1 MKKFSLK
8 SAACC
13 VALLSASAMLPISAH
28 AMDDMK
34 SDGTMMSNDGT
45 MMMSDDGMMMQNGMM
60 MPGALAPSMQMSG
73 SVLRRYTD
81 LQGNVS
87 AIDLLTADGVRQVRF
102 APAMP
107 ASEMMNYR
115 IGTMVS
121 PTGMS
126 SMGVLRFDPD
136 ASMTVASGK
145 MMMKGNTTGGKSVE
159 AENGTLPMTGNMPM
173 MSDKPMMNGKMM
185 KGMYKGARLMMVG
198 ADGQMMPVMMKG
210 GNAMVKTP
218 TGMLTLM
225 KDANG
230 AYVVPDSMTG
240 ARMMLVTKDG
250 QQLPID
256 TVDGKLMV
264 TMNDGTMRPI
274 NAKGQVMMK

>member
-13 VALLSASAMLPISAH
+13 FALLSASAMLMPISAH
-28 AMDDMK
+28 AMDDMNG
-34 SDGTMMSNDGT
+34 DGTMMSNDGMMSQDD
-45 MMMSDDGMMMQNGMM
+45 MMMGS
-60 MPGALAPSMQMSG
+60 LAPSMQMSG

-81 LQGNVS
+81 EQGNIS

-102 APAMP
+102 SPAMP
-107 ASEMMNYR
+107 ASEMLNYR

-126 SMGVLRFDPD
+126 SMGVLRYDPD

-145 MMMKGNTTGGKSVE
+145 MMMKGNTTGGKSVV
-159 AENGTLPMTGNMPM
+159 AENGNMPM
-173 MSDKPMMNGKMM
+173 MSDKSMTNGKMM
-185 KGMYKGARLMMVG
+185 KGMYKGSRLMMVG

-210 GNAMVKTP
+210 GKTMVKTAS
-218 TGMLTLM
+218 GMLTLM

-250 QQLPID
+250 QQLPVD

-264 TMNDGTMRPI
+264 TMSDGTMHPI
-274 NAKGQVMMK
+274 NAKGKVMMK